1 MHAYAG
7 LRTLAARDLM
17 SRALQVSPLAHATLG
32 ERRASRTALA
42 SLLLLAAAAC
52 GHGNAATSDTSA
64 RAIPVDVEQVQRR
77 ALAQPVTATGTL
89 GGKEEVSLAFSTGGI
104 IARILVEEGRQVR
117 AGELLAE
124 LSPVPVSAEVAKA
137 EQGRSKAER
146 DLARVRAL
154 HRDSIATTEQ
164 LQDATTALAVAE
176 QNLKAARFALDHSVV
191 RAPSNG
197 VVLRRLAEPNQVV
210 GAGTAILVVRTAQ
223 RGVVVRAGL
232 PDRDAVR
239 VQLGDSAIVTFD
251 ALPGERFRGRVT
263 QRASAA
269 SAMTGTYAVELAL
282 EPRAESLASGLI
294 GHVEIQTRGEG
305 SLPTL
310 PLEALVE
317 ADGDSAA
324 VYVVARGSERGTR
337 REIHIAR
344 ILGDRVALSSG
355 VEPGEWVVVR
365 GAAYLD
371 NDTRIAVRNGWGR
384 DTAHADSGVSA
395 RATDVRPARRRGQ

>member
-1 MHAYAG
+1 M
-7 LRTLAARDLM
+7 LAPRDPRSSAPAQARPARATP
-17 SRALQVSPLAHATLG
+17 SR
-32 ERRASRTALA
+32 RRASRAPAWPL
-42 SLLLLAAAAC
+42 LLLLAAAC
-52 GHGNAATSDTSA
+52 GRGNAATSDTSP
-64 RAIPVDVEQVQRR
+64 RAIPVDVEQVQRQS
-77 ALAQPVTATGTL
+77 LAPPVIATGTL
-89 GGKEEVSLAFSTGGI
+89 GGKEEVPLSFSTGGI
-104 IARILVEEGRQVR
+104 IARILVEEGRAVR

-137 EQGRSKAER
+137 EQGRGKAER

-210 GAGTAILVVRTAQ
+210 GAGTAVLIVRTAQ
-223 RGVVVRAGL
+223 RGVVLRAGL

-239 VQLGDSAIVTFD
+239 VHLGDSAVVTFD
-251 ALPGERFRGRVT
+251 ALPGERYRGRVT

-269 SAMTGTYAVELAL
+269 SSLTGTYAVELAL
-282 EPRAESLASGLI
+282 ESRAEPLASGLI
-294 GHVEIQTRGEG
+294 GRVEIRTRGEG

-324 VYVVARGSERGTR
+324 VFVVARGSDRGTR
-337 REIHIAR
+337 RAVHIAR
-344 ILGDRVALSSG
+344 IVGDRVALSSG
-355 VEPGEWVVVR
+355 VEAGEWVVVR

-371 NDTRIAVRNGWGR
+371 DETRIAVRNGW
-384 DTAHADSGVSA
+384 SGD
-395 RATDVRPARRRGQ
+395 RQ

>member
-1 MHAYAG
+1 
-7 LRTLAARDLM
+7 M
-17 SRALQVSPLAHATLG
+17 SRALSHSPLARLLPG
-32 ERRASRTALA
+32 DRRASRSVAW
-42 SLLLLAAAAC
+42 SLFLLLAAAC
-52 GHGNAATSDTSA
+52 GRGNAATSDTA
-64 RAIPVDVEQVQRR
+64 VRAIPVDVEQVQRR
-77 ALAQPVTATGTL
+77 PLAQPVVATGTL
-89 GGKEEVSLAFSTGGI
+89 GGKEEVSLSFSTGGI
-104 IARILVEEGRQVR
+104 IARILVQEGQSVR
-117 AGELLAE
+117 AGQLLAE

-137 EQGRSKAER
+137 EQGRAKAER
-146 DLARVRAL
+146 DLARVRTL

-176 QNLKAARFALDHSVV
+176 QNVKAARFALDHSAI

-210 GAGTAILVVRTAQ
+210 GAGSAVLMVRTAQ

-239 VQLGDSAIVTFD
+239 VRLGDSAVVTFD
-251 ALPGERFRGRVT
+251 ALPGERYRGRIT

-294 GHVEIQTRGEG
+294 GRVEIQTRGEG
-305 SLPTL
+305 EMPTL

-324 VYVVARGSERGTR
+324 VYVVTRGGDRGSR
-337 REIHIAR
+337 REVHIAR
-344 ILGDRVALSSG
+344 ILGDRVALASG

-371 NDTRIAVRNGWGR
+371 NETRISVRNGWGA
-384 DTAHADSGVSA
+384 DTARADTSRAG
-395 RATDVRPARRRGQ
+395 RATAAPAARRGGR